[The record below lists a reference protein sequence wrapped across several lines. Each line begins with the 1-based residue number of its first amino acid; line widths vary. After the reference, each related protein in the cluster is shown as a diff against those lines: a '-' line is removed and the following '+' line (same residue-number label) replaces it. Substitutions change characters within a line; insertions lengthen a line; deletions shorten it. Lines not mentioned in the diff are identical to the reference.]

1 MTIAMETL
9 TAIATF
15 IGFASL
21 KGTALLALVL
31 IAQKAFSRHLS
42 ADGRYLLW
50 LAVAIS
56 LVMPV
61 GFEIG
66 LPGLLF
72 DEVVE
77 PLQAQGAPGVEHNIV
92 PLADGQSPMHW
103 ESVLPLVWLS
113 GVFAVLAAMGLSSR
127 RFSALV
133 RNGTPAP
140 EHLESLLRECEK
152 QAGYTGAIRLLAS
165 AELRA
170 PVVSGLF
177 KPVLL
182 WPVGLEAS
190 LTPAQVQH
198 VLMHEVTHVK
208 RGDIFSACI
217 VAMLQ
222 ALHWF
227 NPAVW
232 IAFSWLREDREM
244 ACDAATVRTLGEAD
258 AHDYAHTLIQLGAMP
273 LAVRSRL
280 ATGLDMLDGHAQLR
294 KRIHMLAQ
302 TADPTV
308 RHFLSATLVLTFS
321 ALAFSQPATAPRLS
335 IEGETGGA
343 WTARAEIAEAAP
355 AAVAMKSRNERELVA
370 PLAMESRIEREPVAP
385 QVMEFRTEREPVAPL
400 AATAAREDE
409 ALPARRVTSVNTVTR
424 REPEVQPVPE
434 PPAVPVRT
442 APVPPLAAA
451 PVPEPILLTSA
462 NDIDALPA
470 LVLEHE
476 LSREQDIAAPQAVL
490 APADAHEELTC
501 RSVNTSGSRIR
512 TRLCLTQ
519 TQWEAGYK
527 VPKSA
532 YVKNLSTL
540 DLLDPPPLFG
550 L

>member
-21 KGTALLALVL
+21 KSTALLALVL

-66 LPGLLF
+66 LPGLLS
-72 DEVVE
+72 DQALVE
-77 PLQAQGAPGVEHNIV
+77 PLQVQSAPGAEHIA
-92 PLADGQSPMHW
+92 PLAGRQVPMQW
-103 ESVLPLVWLS
+103 ESVLPLLWLS
-113 GVFAVLAAMGLSSR
+113 GVFAVLAAMGVSSR

-140 EHLESLLRECEK
+140 ARVEILLRECEK
-152 QAGYTGAIRLLAS
+152 QAGYTGDIRLLAS
-165 AELRA
+165 TELRA

-182 WPVGLEAS
+182 WPADLEAS
-190 LTPAQVQH
+190 LTPAQLQH

-217 VAMLQ
+217 VAVLQ

-244 ACDAATVRTLGEAD
+244 ACNAATVRTLGVAD

-280 ATGLDMLDGHAQLR
+280 AAGLDMLDGHAQLR
-294 KRIHMLAQ
+294 KRIHMLAR

-308 RHFLSATLVLTFS
+308 RHFLSSTLMLAFS

-335 IEGETGGA
+335 EKVETGVV
-343 WTARAEIAEAAP
+343 WTAQAEIAKAVP
-355 AAVAMKSRNERELVA
+355 AAA
-370 PLAMESRIEREPVAP
+370 AMESGIEREPL
-385 QVMEFRTEREPVAPL
+385 APL
-400 AATAAREDE
+400 AATTAREAK
-409 ALPARRVTSVNTVTR
+409 ALPARRVTSVDAVSR
-424 REPEVQPVPE
+424 KEPAVQPVPE
-434 PPAVPVRT
+434 TPAVPAVPVLT
-442 APVPPLAAA
+442 APVQQLAAA
-451 PVPEPILLTSA
+451 PIPEPILLASA

-470 LVLEHE
+470 LVPEHDI
-476 LSREQDIAAPQAVL
+476 SGKQDLAAPQAEH
-490 APADAHEELTC
+490 APADENEELTC